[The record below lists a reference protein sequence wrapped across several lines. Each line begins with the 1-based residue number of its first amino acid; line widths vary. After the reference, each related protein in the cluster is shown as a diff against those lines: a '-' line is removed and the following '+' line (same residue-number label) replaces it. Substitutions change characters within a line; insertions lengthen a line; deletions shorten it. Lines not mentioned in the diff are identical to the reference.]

1 MDNGEIKRSRHKES
15 GAPLSLT
22 LKQGQKPPCDH
33 LNLSPPLSRTLK
45 HTSSMYCCL
54 LSLFPLFF
62 GDLGGAATACCSLVC
77 WTASRGPR
85 RGRLHWWRMWPG
97 CTTSGS
103 SGCAGRACLSL
114 PPHSWR
120 LADLVKI
127 NKKYCQQGI
136 IGLQLEIL

>member
-1 MDNGEIKRSRHKES
+1 
-15 GAPLSLT
+15 
-22 LKQGQKPPCDH
+22 
-33 LNLSPPLSRTLK
+33 
-45 HTSSMYCCL
+45 MYCCL
-54 LSLFPLFF
+54 LSLFPLFL

-97 CTTSGS
+97 CTMSGS
-103 SGCAGRACLSL
+103 SGCADRACLSL

-120 LADLVKI
+120 LADPVKF